1 MVTLP
6 QINGLSA
13 AETAT
18 MEEAKKS
25 MDSEPGSYQVQAWI
39 ALIISVCIACG
50 VSMLCSL
57 MEAALLSLAPSQ
69 LAKIRRRSVNIGKI
83 CQKLKHEIDRP
94 IALILILNTAAH
106 TIGAAVAGAAF
117 DHLFGQ
123 SWLWVFTLG
132 LTLIMVQYTE
142 ILPKTLGVRFNE
154 NIMFFAAPIL
164 DKGVIILHPL
174 ILLVHFINR
183 PFEKDNKKNSN
194 NTADEISALAA
205 LARST
210 QQINLQQERIIRV
223 VPQLSELT
231 VEEVMLPL
239 ENVSFIPSDKSISD
253 AINFTTKDFHTRYP
267 VCEPGNPDSVLGY
280 VNFKELVA
288 SNRTNPEKTKLT
300 DLIRPILFVT
310 VDDCLDDVLQKF
322 SSHYCHMAIA
332 RDEHNKVKGMLTL
345 EDIIEELIGDLD
357 DEFDPLPRTFYS
369 PAEGYYVVGG
379 GTPMTILAREAMLDI
394 PHKREPLALW
404 FEEEYDKPLKVGITY
419 QFNNA
424 EFCVRKIRR
433 GRVLEFNVKR
443 LSPSTTPLE

>member
-1 MVTLP
+1 MGYLRRKP
-6 QINGLSA
+6 QL
-13 AETAT
+13 
-18 MEEAKKS
+18 MEDAKKS

-39 ALIISVCIACG
+39 MLIISVCIACG

-57 MEAALLSLAPSQ
+57 MEAALLSLSPSQ
-69 LAKIRRRSVNIGKI
+69 LAKIRRRSVNIGKL
-83 CQKLKHEIDRP
+83 CQKMKHEIDRP
-94 IALILILNTAAH
+94 IAFILILNTAAH

-117 DHLFGQ
+117 DHIFGQ

-154 NIMFFAAPIL
+154 NIMFFTAPIL
-164 DKGVIILHPL
+164 DKCIIIFYPL

-183 PFEKDNKKNSN
+183 PFEKGKKKNNS

-239 ENVSFIPSDKSISD
+239 ENVAFIQSNQSISD
-253 AINFTTKDFHTRYP
+253 AITFTTKDFHTRYP
-267 VCEPGNPDSVLGY
+267 VCEENNTDSVLGY

-288 SNRTNPEKTKLT
+288 SNRTNPEKSKIT

-332 RDEHNKVKGMLTL
+332 RDEHGKVKGMLTL

-369 PAEGYYVVGG
+369 PSEGYYVVGG

-404 FEEEYDKPLKVGITY
+404 FEDEYDKPLKVGITY

-424 EFCVRKIRR
+424 EFYVRKIRR
-433 GRVLEFNVKR
+433 GRVLEFNVRR
-443 LSPSTTPLE
+443 LSPSNVPLE

>member
-1 MVTLP
+1 
-6 QINGLSA
+6 
-13 AETAT
+13 
-18 MEEAKKS
+18 MEDVKKS

-57 MEAALLSLAPSQ
+57 MEAALLSLSPSQ
-69 LAKIRRRSVNIGKI
+69 LARIRRRSINIGKL
-83 CQKLKHEIDRP
+83 CQKLKHDIDKP
-94 IALILILNTAAH
+94 IAFILILNTAAH

-123 SWLWVFTLG
+123 SWLWIFTLG

-154 NIMFFAAPIL
+154 NIMFFTAPIL
-164 DKGVIILHPL
+164 EKCIFFFQPL
-174 ILLVHFINR
+174 IWLVHFINR
-183 PFEKDNKKNSN
+183 PFEKDGKKNHN

-239 ENVSFIPSDKSISD
+239 ENVSFIHSDQSVGD

-267 VCEPGNPDSVLGY
+267 VCEPGNQDNVLGY

-288 SNRTNPEKTKLT
+288 SSRSNPNNTKLA

-310 VDDCLDDVLQKF
+310 IDDSLDDVLQKF

-332 RDEHNKVKGMLTL
+332 RDDNGKVKGMLTL

-369 PAEGYYVVGG
+369 PAEGFYVVGG
-379 GTPMTILAREAMLDI
+379 GTPMALLAREGMLDI
-394 PHKREPLALW
+394 PHKREPLAVW
-404 FEEEYDKPLKVGITY
+404 FEEEYAKPLRVGITY
-419 QFNNA
+419 RFNNA
-424 EFCVRKIRR
+424 EFYVRKIRR
-433 GRVLEFNVKR
+433 GRALEFNVKR
-443 LSPSTTPLE
+443 LSPSSIPLE

>member
-1 MVTLP
+1 
-6 QINGLSA
+6 
-13 AETAT
+13 
-18 MEEAKKS
+18 

-39 ALIISVCIACG
+39 ALVISVCVACG

-57 MEAALLSLAPSQ
+57 MEAALLSLSPSQ
-69 LAKIRRRSVNIGKI
+69 LAKIRRRSLNIGKL

-94 IALILILNTAAH
+94 IAFILILNTAAH

-117 DHLFGQ
+117 DQLFGQ
-123 SWLWVFTLG
+123 SWLWIFTLA
-132 LTLIMVQYTE
+132 LTLVMVQYTE

-154 NIMFFAAPIL
+154 SIMFYTAPIL
-164 DKGVIILHPL
+164 EKCIIIFHPL
-174 ILLVHFINR
+174 IVLVHFINR
-183 PFEKDNKKNSN
+183 PFEKGKKKAKN

-239 ENVSFIPSDKSISD
+239 ENVSFVPSNQTVGD
-253 AINFTTKDFHTRYP
+253 AITFTTKDFHTRYP
-267 VCEPGNPDSVLGY
+267 VCEPDDPDNVLGY

-288 SNRTNPEKTKLT
+288 SSRANPNNTKLA
-300 DLIRPILFVT
+300 DLIRPILFVS

-332 RDEHNKVKGMLTL
+332 RDENGKVKGMLTL

-369 PAEGYYVVGG
+369 PAEGFYVVGG

-394 PHKREPLALW
+394 PHKREPLAVW
-404 FEEEYDKPLKVGITY
+404 FAEEYDKPLRVGIVY
-419 QFNNA
+419 RFNNA
-424 EFCVRKIRR
+424 EFYVRKIRR

-443 LSPSTTPLE
+443 LSPSSIPLE

>member
-1 MVTLP
+1 M
-6 QINGLSA
+6 
-13 AETAT
+13 
-18 MEEAKKS
+18 
-25 MDSEPGSYQVQAWI
+25 
-39 ALIISVCIACG
+39 LIISVCVACG

-57 MEAALLSLAPSQ
+57 MEAALLSLSPSQ
-69 LAKIRRRSVNIGKI
+69 LARIRRRSLNIGKL

-94 IALILILNTAAH
+94 IAFILILNTAAH

-117 DHLFGQ
+117 DQLFGQ
-123 SWLWVFTLG
+123 SWLWVFTLA

-142 ILPKTLGVRFNE
+142 ILPKTLGVKFNE
-154 NIMFFAAPIL
+154 NIMYFTAPIL
-164 DKGVIILHPL
+164 EKCIVVFHPL
-174 ILLVHFINR
+174 IILVHFINR
-183 PFEKDNKKNSN
+183 PFENGKKKSSS

-231 VEEVMLPL
+231 VAEVMLPL
-239 ENVSFIPSDKSISD
+239 ENVSFIYSDKSIGD
-253 AINFTTKDFHTRYP
+253 AITFTTKDFHTRYP
-267 VCEPGNPDSVLGY
+267 VCEPENCNNVLGY

-288 SNRTNPEKTKLT
+288 ASRTNPNTTKLA
-300 DLIRPILFVT
+300 DLIRPILFVSI
-310 VDDCLDDVLQKF
+310 DDCLDDVLQKF

-332 RDEHNKVKGMLTL
+332 RDEHGNVKGMLTL

-369 PAEGYYVVGG
+369 PAEGFYVVGG
-379 GTPMTILAREAMLDI
+379 GTPMALLAREGMFDI

-404 FEEEYDKPLKVGITY
+404 FEEEYDKPLRVGITY

-424 EFCVRKIRR
+424 EFYVRKIRR

-443 LSPSTTPLE
+443 LSPSSVPLE

>member
-1 MVTLP
+1 
-6 QINGLSA
+6 
-13 AETAT
+13 
-18 MEEAKKS
+18 

-39 ALIISVCIACG
+39 MLIISVCVACG

-57 MEAALLSLAPSQ
+57 MEAALLSLSPSQ
-69 LAKIRRRSVNIGKI
+69 LARIRRRSLNIGKL

-94 IALILILNTAAH
+94 IAFILILNTAAH
-106 TIGAAVAGAAF
+106 TIGAAVAGASF
-117 DHLFGQ
+117 DQLFGQ
-123 SWLWVFTLG
+123 SWLWVFTLA

-154 NIMFFAAPIL
+154 NIMSFTAPVL
-164 DKGVIILHPL
+164 DKCVFIFHPV

-183 PFEKDNKKNSN
+183 PFENGKKKSSS
-194 NTADEISALAA
+194 NTAEEISALAA

-231 VEEVMLPL
+231 VAEVMLPL
-239 ENVSFIPSDKSISD
+239 ENVSFIYSDKSIGD
-253 AINFTTKDFHTRYP
+253 AITFTTKDFHTRYP
-267 VCEPGNPDSVLGY
+267 VCEPENCNNVLGY

-288 SNRTNPEKTKLT
+288 ASRTNPNTTKLA
-300 DLIRPILFVT
+300 DLIRPILFVSI
-310 VDDCLDDVLQKF
+310 DDCLDDVLQKF

-332 RDEHNKVKGMLTL
+332 RDEHGNVKGMLTL

-369 PAEGYYVVGG
+369 PAEGFYVVGG
-379 GTPMTILAREAMLDI
+379 GTPMALLAREGMFDI

-404 FEEEYDKPLKVGITY
+404 FEEEYDKPLRVGITY

-424 EFCVRKIRR
+424 EFYVRKIRR

-443 LSPSTTPLE
+443 LSPSSVPLE